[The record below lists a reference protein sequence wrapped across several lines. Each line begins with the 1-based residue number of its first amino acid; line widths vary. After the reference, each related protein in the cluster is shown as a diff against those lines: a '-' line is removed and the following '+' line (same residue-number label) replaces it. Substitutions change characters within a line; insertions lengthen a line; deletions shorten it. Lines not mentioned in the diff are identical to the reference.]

1 MPDPNKLNR
10 FRKWLSNVIDPG
22 TLKKIQKETSKRKK
36 DLTKVK
42 VDKTKSNR
50 KVKLK
55 KDGTPDKRTK
65 GNRKVDNLVNPVYKQ
80 DVTQPFWGE
89 GRHTLNPISK
99 KFWNQNINPASLLNY
114 KITPNP
120 FTNINEFVVKPA
132 KWMYKNPVKTGLGA
146 VGTYQVGS
154 HFGWWGPGRENP
166 YEIKQ
171 EILDQTGGGTTTF
184 DNQQKKVNPNSDSFK
199 LERRGGPVI
208 GRRGRAVPGMKRG
221 GSLKIGKDGRFYR

>member
-80 DVTQPFWGE
+80 NVTQPFWGE
-89 GRHTLNPISK
+89 GRHTLNPLTR
-99 KFWNQNINPASLLNY
+99 KFWDQNINPASGA
-114 KITPNP
+114 
-120 FTNINEFVVKPA
+120 FTNTA
-132 KWMYKNPVKTGLGA
+132 TC
-146 VGTYQVGS
+146 T
-154 HFGWWGPGRENP
+154 
-166 YEIKQ
+166 
-171 EILDQTGGGTTTF
+171 
-184 DNQQKKVNPNSDSFK
+184 
-199 LERRGGPVI
+199 
-208 GRRGRAVPGMKRG
+208 
-221 GSLKIGKDGRFYR
+221 